1 MSLSRPLFLIFGFL
15 AVPIILLYML
25 KLRHRPV
32 EVSSIL
38 LWQKTMQDWQAKTPW
53 QRLRR
58 NLLLILQLLILAAL
72 TLALSRPILHTE
84 GVALTQT
91 TIVLLDASA
100 SMNATD
106 IRPSR
111 FEEAR
116 QVVGSLI
123 EEMPTGAQ
131 MTLILA
137 GTQPRVLASST
148 EARATLRRA
157 LASVEPEQG
166 HADWESALALAAGVV
181 TQGSD
186 ETKTVIVSDM
196 GLGIE
201 ESFPLLGEFHIL
213 SVGGKSDNIAVE
225 AMSVRPSKG
234 GTELYARVTNYGEES
249 QHPLFSIY
257 KDGEL
262 LHSEQLDIPPGG
274 SAELVLPD
282 LPPHPAVYTARLG
295 RADDPTTS
303 LDILD
308 LDNNA
313 YAVFQSEEERRVLLF
328 PSEVSPPRYNLFVEK
343 ALLSIP
349 NLHPYRAL
357 PTGDG
362 RLLLPN
368 QDFDAYIVDGLL
380 PEKLPPGNL
389 LIINPPENPLFTV
402 GDDFTVMTSVDVTT
416 SPLTRY
422 VDWEHVHVLKA
433 KSVIPPSWADV
444 LVGTDGGVL
453 IFAGS
458 QEGRRT
464 AVITFDL
471 YESDLPLQ
479 VTFPVLLANVM
490 GYLAPPSPFQSGS
503 SVQPGEAIGI
513 TPGYDVDEVTVIDPS
528 GHEYYLTPNEE
539 GFSFSETNDVGVYTV
554 TYEDLSGMRTTAF
567 TVNLYDPEESN
578 LQKSG
583 QILIEPQESAPTSR
597 PAPAGRQIW
606 PWLAGFGLA
615 LLLLEWWVYQRR
627 SIWV

>member
-1 MSLSRPLFLIFGFL
+1 MSLSRPLFLLFGFL
-15 AVPIILLYML
+15 AAPIILLYML

-38 LWQKTMQDWQAKTPW
+38 LWQKTLQDRRANTPW
-53 QRLRR
+53 QRFRR
-58 NLLLILQLLILAAL
+58 NLLLLLQLLILAAL
-72 TLALSRPILHTE
+72 TLALSSPILHTE
-84 GVALTQT
+84 SVALAQT

-106 IRPSR
+106 VHPSR

-116 QVVGSLI
+116 QVVGGLI
-123 EEMPTGAQ
+123 GEMPTGAQ

-148 EARATLRRA
+148 EDRATLRRA
-157 LASVEPEQG
+157 LASAEPEQG

-181 TQGSD
+181 THGSD

-196 GLGIE
+196 GIGIE
-201 ESFPLLGEFHIL
+201 ESFPLNGEIHIL
-213 SVGGKSDNIAVE
+213 PVGGKSDNLAVE

-234 GTELYARVTNYGEES
+234 GTELYARVTNYGEDS

-257 KDGEL
+257 RDGEL
-262 LHSEQLDIPPGG
+262 LHSEQLDIPPGE

-282 LPPHPAVYTARLG
+282 LPPQPAIYTARLG

-303 LDILD
+303 PDLLD

-349 NLHPYRAL
+349 NIHPYRAL
-357 PTGDG
+357 PTGEG
-362 RLLLPN
+362 RLLLPH
-368 QDFDAYIVDGLL
+368 QDFDAYIMDGLL
-380 PEKLPPGNL
+380 PEKLPAGNL

-402 GDDFTVMTSVDVTT
+402 GDDFAVKSSVDVAP

-422 VDWEHVHVLKA
+422 VDWEHIHVLKA
-433 KSVIPPSWADV
+433 KSISPPSWADV
-444 LVGTDGGVL
+444 LVRTEGGAL
-453 IFAGS
+453 IFAGG
-458 QEGRRT
+458 QEGRRSV
-464 AVITFDL
+464 VITFDL

-479 VTFPVLLANVM
+479 VAFPVLLANVM
-490 GYLAPPSPFQSGS
+490 DYLAPPSPFQSGS
-503 SVQPGEAIGI
+503 SVQPGEPIVI
-513 TPGYDVDEVTVIDPS
+513 TPGFDVDEVTVIDPS
-528 GHEYYLTPNEE
+528 GHEYDLMPNEE
-539 GFSFSETNDVGVYTV
+539 GFFFSETNDVGVYIV
-554 TYEDLSGMRTTAF
+554 TYEDVSGKRTTAF

-583 QILIEPQESAPTSR
+583 RILIETQETSPSSH
-597 PAPAGRQIW
+597 PAPAGQQIW

-615 LLLLEWWVYQRR
+615 LLLLEWWTYQRR
-627 SIWV
+627 SIRL